1 MEYFRINFTEK
12 YFSQV
17 EGFLQCSLVQIV
29 FKDKK
34 VISHAKLKLQKAHTQ
49 NFTPSHDGDNNHMF
63 ELLFNNDKIK
73 NLTKKQVKKI
83 VKMLT
88 EPLKF
93 SYSEISQKLTDLFGE
108 EISNLKIDLFD
119 KIMKLAKNKQNPS
132 QKQKGA
138 IIEDKDVY
146 DQARGV

>member
-1 MEYFRINFTEK
+1 
-12 YFSQV
+12 
-17 EGFLQCSLVQIV
+17 
-29 FKDKK
+29 
-34 VISHAKLKLQKAHTQ
+34 
-49 NFTPSHDGDNNHMF
+49 MF

-73 NLTKKQVKKI
+73 KLTKKQVKKI

-93 SYSEISQKLTDLFGE
+93 SHSEISQKFTDLFGG

-132 QKQKGA
+132 QKQRGA

-146 DQARGV
+146 DQARGVWGTLKRFNTMKIASKPMPMK